1 MLHIYIYIYISIRS
15 EDMWFCHICTVHGV
29 ECIVAISVFSDVKGI
44 LEVSRFFLVIELL
57 DKKAHFVVFEDRYI
71 FHSFHRI
78 RNQFFNA
85 VVL

>member
-1 MLHIYIYIYISIRS
+1 M
-15 EDMWFCHICTVHGV
+15 
-29 ECIVAISVFSDVKGI
+29 AISVFSDVKGI